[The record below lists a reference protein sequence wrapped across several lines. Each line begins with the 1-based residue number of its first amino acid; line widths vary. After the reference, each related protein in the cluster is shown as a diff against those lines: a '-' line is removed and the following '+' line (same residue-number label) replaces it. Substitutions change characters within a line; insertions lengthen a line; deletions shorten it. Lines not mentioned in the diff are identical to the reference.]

1 MHHTDNIETSFP
13 FEVIHVDASSGLFAE
28 GTQILTTVKCGCC
41 LCTSG
46 QAGLDTP
53 LKSCTISAGD
63 LFFYTPSSLV
73 KIDRLSPDF
82 EGIVAVFATED
93 VIVDTLHS
101 VIDTPGLLQI
111 RVHPLAHLTD
121 EQFDEARWLLCE
133 AEQSLQSISSGN
145 NTMSRLD
152 IRIIY
157 SRCVTY
163 TYEILRIYFRQS
175 PFDERLAQSRQ
186 ALVFE
191 EFLINVHRD
200 FRMHHEV
207 AYYSDLANLS
217 VKYFSAIIKNA
228 SGYAP
233 GTIINH
239 LLDVEARRLLGY
251 RRLSIKEIAAKLNF
265 STQSSFGKF
274 FKKRTGMSPDNY
286 RLNPRD

>member
-1 MHHTDNIETSFP
+1 MHNIDNTETSFP

-28 GTQILTTVKCGCC
+28 GTQILSTAKCGCC

-46 QAGLDTP
+46 QATLDTP
-53 LKSCTISAGD
+53 LKSCTISTGD

-82 EGIVAVFATED
+82 TGIVAVFATED

-121 EQFDEARWLLCE
+121 KQFDEARQLLHE

-145 NTMSRLD
+145 NIMSRLD
-152 IRIIY
+152 NRIIY
-157 SRCVTY
+157 SRCLTY

-200 FRMHHEV
+200 FRMHHDV

-233 GTIINH
+233 GTIISH